1 MKKSFSIGTW
11 ITVGNFEFSEIIFKS
26 QFDWICVDLE
36 HSTIDLDS
44 FKVLV
49 SLGEKYSK
57 KIYARIPE
65 INKSYINK

>member
-26 QFDWICVDLE
+26 QFDWICIDLE

-44 FKVLV
+44 YQTNSFWVQKGQRLDLMD
-49 SLGEKYSK
+49 SSIQL
-57 KIYARIPE
+57 E
-65 INKSYINK
+65 I